1 MAGHLQDQDDEITGI
16 NVTPLVDVMLVLLII
31 FMVTT
36 TYIVN
41 HSIEVSLPKADSG
54 TTQVQTQNLAFVL
67 DRESHLFFDGK
78 PTTYAELP
86 AQIALAKK
94 QSKDPAKLQ
103 ALITADQK
111 TPHGDV
117 IHLIDQVKKNGISE
131 FAINVEAPTKPDTTK

>member
-41 HSIEVSLPKADSG
+41 RTIEVNLPKAESG
-54 TTQVQTQNLAFVL
+54 TTQPQTQNLAFVL
-67 DRESHLFFDGK
+67 DKDSHLFLDGK
-78 PTTYAELP
+78 PISFADLS
-86 AQIALAKK
+86 AQVALAKEK
-94 QSKDPAKLQ
+94 SKDPSKLQ

-117 IHLIDQVKKNGISE
+117 IRLIDQVKKNGISE
-131 FAINVEAPTKPDTTK
+131 FAINVEAPEKPDTTK